1 MNNSNT
7 RNSFK
12 NHSILI
18 APRIKDTSKILEQFC
33 IKSKLKIFVEKP
45 ISNKSLE
52 IKRLLKFKKRIFIG
66 YNRIFYKNILY
77 LKKKNINKSLVSVHS
92 AESKFTQIK
101 SNTCHLI
108 SIIIYLYGDLK
119 IKNKIKGKNYYLCC
133 LYNSKVNIIFTIY
146 LNSSKNFEIEI
157 IKNKK
162 TFLIKPIEKLQV
174 YENFKIDNLNG
185 ENFYNPKKI
194 YEINEYKFTKNKPGF
209 DGQWY
214 AFKKLVDENKIFLN
228 NISFGYKVIKLLEN
242 ILK

>member
-1 MNNSNT
+1 M
-7 RNSFK
+7 
-12 NHSILI
+12 
-18 APRIKDTSKILEQFC
+18 
-33 IKSKLKIFVEKP
+33 
-45 ISNKSLE
+45 
-52 IKRLLKFKKRIFIG
+52 
-66 YNRIFYKNILY
+66 
-77 LKKKNINKSLVSVHS
+77 
-92 AESKFTQIK
+92 
-101 SNTCHLI
+101 I
-108 SIIIYLYGDLK
+108 SIIIYSYGDLK